1 MQDVSDKLLGQFVA
15 CLETRLAGPRTPSP
29 PASPAPSTPA
39 STTAP
44 ADQPSSPTPQPA
56 AGGPE
61 ASATPRR
68 TPEAP
73 AKDDAI
79 DLGATVLPVLVKSYW
94 KQGLGVLVVV
104 ALVIWW
110 VTRG

>member
-1 MQDVSDKLLGQFVA
+1 MPSGESDPVD
-15 CLETRLAGPRTPSP
+15 AG
-29 PASPAPSTPA
+29 

-56 AGGPE
+56 AGGPG